1 VNLLLLAPA
10 ELSADGTVRLAGRR
24 ATHVLEVLRPA
35 PGDRLTV
42 GVRGGRMGSGIVR
55 AAGPSEVVL
64 EVELDR
70 EPPPRAPL
78 DLLVALP
85 RPKILRRVLQCAA
98 SLGVGR
104 LVLVGSFRVEKSY
117 WGSPLL
123 AAEALEAQ
131 LALGLEQGKDTIAPE
146 VLVRRLF
153 KPFVED
159 ELDAVLPGAHRLLAH
174 PVAAAPL
181 SALAPAAPRAALAI
195 GPEGGWTAYEAARLE
210 ERGFAPFTL
219 GERILRVDAA
229 VPFAAGAVLGWLAAA
244 RR

>member
-10 ELSADGTVRLAGRR
+10 ELSADRTVRLEGRR
-24 ATHVLEVLRPA
+24 ATHVLEVLRPS
-35 PGDRLTV
+35 PGDRLAV

-55 AAGPSEVVL
+55 AAGASEVVL

-123 AAEALEAQ
+123 APEAMDAQ

-159 ELDAVLPGAHRLLAH
+159 ELDAAFAGAHRLLAH

-181 SALAPAAPRAALAI
+181 SALAPAARRAALAI

-210 ERGFAPFTL
+210 ERGFVPFTL